1 MFSLNEACIPIAAS
15 LVASIRGKEDEKKMM
30 EGFRHEKLN
39 EAYGQALDE
48 LDDSNESTS
57 SFGKCA
63 ETYTIIIAIMGDLS
77 KSKVPSSLQNQLGGL
92 FCKVCGSWT

>member
-1 MFSLNEACIPIAAS
+1 
-15 LVASIRGKEDEKKMM
+15 MM

-57 SFGKCA
+57 SFGKRA
-63 ETYTIIIAIMGDLS
+63 ETYTIILLAIMGDLS

-92 FCKVCGSWT
+92 FCKVCGS

>member
-15 LVASIRGKEDEKKMM
+15 LSASIRGKEDEKKMM

-48 LDDSNESTS
+48 LDDSNEKY
-57 SFGKCA
+57 F
-63 ETYTIIIAIMGDLS
+63 
-77 KSKVPSSLQNQLGGL
+77 
-92 FCKVCGSWT
+92 